1 MTIIQAI
8 QEKFKDVTFD
18 EEIHRYTINGNTAA
32 SVSSVIKK
40 FYNEFDA
47 SKYPA
52 FLQKQWKQKG
62 KDAANAGTKIHT
74 FAERYIE
81 SCAKP
86 TNLKELGVIA
96 FILSL
101 DTTRYT
107 IVSIE
112 QRMYQFEYDYFGTC
126 DLLLYDNIDKHYIL
140 ADWKSNESLEKNYGD
155 MMLEPFEDMLNT
167 PFNRYQLQMAHY
179 ELCLEQVENL
189 NVEERWIIHLTG
201 KLDNLFAV
209 YPCEDFTTKLKEYYG
224 RGI

>member
-1 MTIIQAI
+1 MNLTDKIQ
-8 QEKFKDVTFD
+8 QKFQKISFD
-18 EEIHRYTINGNTAA
+18 ETLHKYTIDGKSAP
-32 SVSSVIKK
+32 SVSSVIKR
-40 FYNEFDA
+40 FYKEFDA
-47 SKYPA
+47 SKFPT

-62 KDAANAGTKIHT
+62 QDAASAGTKIHT

-101 DTTRYT
+101 DTSRYT

-112 QRMYQFEYDYFGTC
+112 QRMYQFTYDYFGTC
-126 DLLLYDNIDKHYIL
+126 DLLLYDNIGKYYIL

-155 MMLEPFEDMLNT
+155 MMLAPFEDMLNT

-201 KLDNLFAV
+201 KMENLFSV
-209 YPCEDFTTKLKEYYG
+209 LPCEDFTTKLKKLYDTSL
-224 RGI
+224 